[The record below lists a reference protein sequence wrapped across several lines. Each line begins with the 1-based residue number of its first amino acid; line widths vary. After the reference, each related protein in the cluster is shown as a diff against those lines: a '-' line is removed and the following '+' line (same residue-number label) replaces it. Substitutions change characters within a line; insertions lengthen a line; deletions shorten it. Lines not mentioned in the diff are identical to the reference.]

1 MERNRFMLGV
11 VAVSVALITAACPG
25 PPGPPG
31 VSGYQIVVA
40 ESPVNSAVSKQVSD
54 TCPTGKKAL
63 GAGWGVLDSTSAILD
78 GSATYFEPSI
88 NAAGWLVNARN
99 NSAFAH
105 VWKLRVRLICAVV
118 GP

>member
-1 MERNRFMLGV
+1 MERNLFMLGV

-63 GAGWGVLDSTSAILD
+63 GAGWGVLASTSAIQD
-78 GSATYFEPSI
+78 ATGRVQHTPACPEGLLPRR
-88 NAAGWLVNARN
+88 ARVAHLLR
-99 NSAFAH
+99 AF
-105 VWKLRVRLICAVV
+105 
-118 GP
+118 